1 MGAATPWHMHALQGT
16 YLLVRVGGQG
26 NPRAGAVSPLTRNWT
41 HLPVTGVASL
51 AHAARLGA
59 ARTPSGVGCPEAQG
73 LPLGA
78 PGYCPAPSLLSLA
91 DMPLAKGRAPG
102 E

>member
-1 MGAATPWHMHALQGT
+1 MHT
-16 YLLVRVGGQG
+16 LLDWE
-26 NPRAGAVSPLTRNWT
+26 PLG
-41 HLPVTGVASL
+41 P
-51 AHAARLGA
+51 
-59 ARTPSGVGCPEAQG
+59 PSGVGCPEAQG